1 VQIAA
6 EDARRHHEAKEVGK
20 MQEAEDHRIAE
31 EAKKVRAEF
40 IQRHEDLRR
49 KKELAKQ
56 VYEPDMSPTMTE
68 IKAY

>member
-1 VQIAA
+1 
-6 EDARRHHEAKEVGK
+6 

-40 IQRHEDLRR
+40 TQRQEDLRR
-49 KKELAKQ
+49 KIELAKQ
-56 VYEPDMSPTMTE
+56 VYEPDMSPTMTG